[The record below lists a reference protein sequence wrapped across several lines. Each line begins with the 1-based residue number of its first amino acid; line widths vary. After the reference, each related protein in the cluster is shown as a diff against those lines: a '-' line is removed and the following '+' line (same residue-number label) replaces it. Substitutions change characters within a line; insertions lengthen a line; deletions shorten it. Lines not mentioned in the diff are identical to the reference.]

1 MCHTRV
7 ALLKPRPSAGVS
19 SLVAPVT
26 LVGLDP
32 VARENLARVEG
43 DEGDLLLIDDGKNS
57 TPGLEDA
64 GVEVMKPATAPQGYG
79 ALAVGDV
86 IAEAEVAS
94 AGVRWHRL
102 RCRPIRFARC
112 PPTNRSMGPLLV
124 IGSPEGVELG
134 LEFCKVDRRRP
145 LAEPAF
151 EGLVEA
157 LDLALGLRVGR
168 RSVLLTDAEVGEEI
182 LEVVAAA
189 GEARGV
195 DRAVVGERGF
205 GPAVASG

>member
-1 MCHTRV
+1 M
-7 ALLKPRPSAGVS
+7 
-19 SLVAPVT
+19 VAPVA
-26 LVGLDP
+26 LVGFDP
-32 VARENLARVEG
+32 VVREDLARVEG
-43 DEGDLLLIDDGKNS
+43 NERDLLLIDDGKDS
-57 TPGLEDA
+57 TAGVGNA

-112 PPTNRSMGPLLV
+112 PPTNCSMRPLLV
-124 IGSPEGVELG
+124 IGRPEGVELG
-134 LEFCKVDRRRP
+134 LELGQARDRRP

-151 EGLVEA
+151 QGLVEA